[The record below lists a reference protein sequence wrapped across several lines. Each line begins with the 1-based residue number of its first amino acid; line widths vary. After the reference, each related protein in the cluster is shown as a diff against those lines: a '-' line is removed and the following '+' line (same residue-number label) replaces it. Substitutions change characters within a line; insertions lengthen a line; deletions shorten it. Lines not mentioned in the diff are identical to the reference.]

1 MNTNNKP
8 STAGRTTADDILQRD
23 ARFRYMLLARMQ
35 SDCEYYLDY
44 GGRDPKRLWAGDEER
59 QIDLMIKLHDSFK
72 EGEKPQ
78 WLTMDKILEYKKEM
92 MVMVE
97 KFAIFYLLL
106 SFESKLL
113 CSHSICPH
121 FSIMTPQN
129 NYLLA

>member
-59 QIDLMIKLHDSFK
+59 QIDLS
-72 EGEKPQ
+72 
-78 WLTMDKILEYKKEM
+78 T
-92 MVMVE
+92 
-97 KFAIFYLLL
+97 FYLLYITNH
-106 SFESKLL
+106 E
-113 CSHSICPH
+113 CIPHS
-121 FSIMTPQN
+121 SS
-129 NYLLA
+129 

>member
-8 STAGRTTADDILQRD
+8 SIAGRTTADDILQRD

-92 MVMVE
+92 N
-97 KFAIFYLLL
+97 KWHQA
-106 SFESKLL
+106 
-113 CSHSICPH
+113 P
-121 FSIMTPQN
+121 
-129 NYLLA
+129 

>member
-1 MNTNNKP
+1 
-8 STAGRTTADDILQRD
+8 
-23 ARFRYMLLARMQ
+23 MLLARMQ

-97 KFAIFYLLL
+97 
-106 SFESKLL
+106 
-113 CSHSICPH
+113 
-121 FSIMTPQN
+121 
-129 NYLLA
+129 

>member
-59 QIDLMIKLHDSFK
+59 QIDLMIKLHDSLNRFN
-72 EGEKPQ
+72 
-78 WLTMDKILEYKKEM
+78 DKVARQLQGRRKAAVADNGQDFGIQKG
-92 MVMVE
+92 
-97 KFAIFYLLL
+97 
-106 SFESKLL
+106 
-113 CSHSICPH
+113 
-121 FSIMTPQN
+121 N
-129 NYLLA
+129 DGDG

>member
-44 GGRDPKRLWAGDEER
+44 GGRDPRRLWAGDEER

-97 KFAIFYLLL
+97 
-106 SFESKLL
+106 
-113 CSHSICPH
+113 
-121 FSIMTPQN
+121 
-129 NYLLA
+129 

>member
-1 MNTNNKP
+1 MIYCKR
-8 STAGRTTADDILQRD
+8 RTVQIYAVSQD
-23 ARFRYMLLARMQ
+23 AVRLW
-35 SDCEYYLDY
+35 YYLDY

-97 KFAIFYLLL
+97 
-106 SFESKLL
+106 
-113 CSHSICPH
+113 
-121 FSIMTPQN
+121 
-129 NYLLA
+129 

>member
-59 QIDLMIKLHDSFK
+59 QIN
-72 EGEKPQ
+72 
-78 WLTMDKILEYKKEM
+78 DKVARQLQGRRKAAVADNGQDFGIQKGNE
-92 MVMVE
+92 
-97 KFAIFYLLL
+97 
-106 SFESKLL
+106 
-113 CSHSICPH
+113 
-121 FSIMTPQN
+121 
-129 NYLLA
+129 